1 MALFKTLARMAIQK
15 LADNPELR
23 TKVASV
29 VKEDIVPRAK
39 EGWEQAKPE
48 LKKAK
53 EQLKED
59 CEENSQDTNSI
70 RQKFDKIMKSKVVN
84 EPLFL
89 LEDRPGRR
97 PRLGTLSREEW
108 EAITLYRVFAFKK
121 K

>member
-23 TKVASV
+23 AKVASL

-59 CEENSQDTNSI
+59 WEKAKPELEKAKERARDFA
-70 RQKFDKIMKSKVVN
+70 KKITK
-84 EPLFL
+84 
-89 LEDRPGRR
+89 
-97 PRLGTLSREEW
+97 
-108 EAITLYRVFAFKK
+108 
-121 K
+121 

>member
-23 TKVASV
+23 AKVASV

-59 CEENSQDTNSI
+59 WEKAKPELEKA
-70 RQKFDKIMKSKVVN
+70 RKRAREFAKKIAK
-84 EPLFL
+84 
-89 LEDRPGRR
+89 
-97 PRLGTLSREEW
+97 
-108 EAITLYRVFAFKK
+108 
-121 K
+121 

>member
-1 MALFKTLARMAIQK
+1 MALFRTLARMAIQK

-23 TKVASV
+23 AKVVSV

-59 CEENSQDTNSI
+59 WEKAKPELEKAKERARDLA
-70 RQKFDKIMKSKVVN
+70 KKITK
-84 EPLFL
+84 
-89 LEDRPGRR
+89 
-97 PRLGTLSREEW
+97 
-108 EAITLYRVFAFKK
+108 
-121 K
+121 

>member
-23 TKVASV
+23 AKVASV

-59 CEENSQDTNSI
+59 WEKAKPEFEKAKERARDLA
-70 RQKFDKIMKSKVVN
+70 KKITK
-84 EPLFL
+84 
-89 LEDRPGRR
+89 
-97 PRLGTLSREEW
+97 
-108 EAITLYRVFAFKK
+108 
-121 K
+121 

>member
-23 TKVASV
+23 AKVASV

-53 EQLKED
+53 VQLKED
-59 CEENSQDTNSI
+59 WEKAKPELEKAKERARDLAE
-70 RQKFDKIMKSKVVN
+70 KIIK
-84 EPLFL
+84 
-89 LEDRPGRR
+89 
-97 PRLGTLSREEW
+97 
-108 EAITLYRVFAFKK
+108 
-121 K
+121 

>member
-23 TKVASV
+23 AKVVSV

-48 LKKAK
+48 LRKAK

-59 CEENSQDTNSI
+59 WEKAKPELEKAKERARDFA
-70 RQKFDKIMKSKVVN
+70 KKITK
-84 EPLFL
+84 
-89 LEDRPGRR
+89 
-97 PRLGTLSREEW
+97 
-108 EAITLYRVFAFKK
+108 
-121 K
+121 

>member
-1 MALFKTLARMAIQK
+1 MAIQK

-23 TKVASV
+23 AKVANV

-59 CEENSQDTNSI
+59 WEKAKPELEKAKG
-70 RQKFDKIMKSKVVN
+70 RARELAKKITK
-84 EPLFL
+84 
-89 LEDRPGRR
+89 
-97 PRLGTLSREEW
+97 
-108 EAITLYRVFAFKK
+108 
-121 K
+121 

>member
-23 TKVASV
+23 AKVASV

-39 EGWEQAKPE
+39 EGWEQARPE

-59 CEENSQDTNSI
+59 WEKAKPELEKAKERARDLA
-70 RQKFDKIMKSKVVN
+70 KKITK
-84 EPLFL
+84 
-89 LEDRPGRR
+89 
-97 PRLGTLSREEW
+97 
-108 EAITLYRVFAFKK
+108 
-121 K
+121 

>member
-15 LADNPELR
+15 LANNPELR
-23 TKVASV
+23 AKVVSV

-59 CEENSQDTNSI
+59 WEKAKPELEKA
-70 RQKFDKIMKSKVVN
+70 RERAREFAKKIAK
-84 EPLFL
+84 
-89 LEDRPGRR
+89 
-97 PRLGTLSREEW
+97 
-108 EAITLYRVFAFKK
+108 
-121 K
+121 

>member
-15 LADNPELR
+15 LADNPELLA
-23 TKVASV
+23 KVTSV

-59 CEENSQDTNSI
+59 WEKAKPELEKAKERARDLA
-70 RQKFDKIMKSKVVN
+70 KKITK
-84 EPLFL
+84 
-89 LEDRPGRR
+89 
-97 PRLGTLSREEW
+97 
-108 EAITLYRVFAFKK
+108 
-121 K
+121 

>member
-1 MALFKTLARMAIQK
+1 MALFKTLARLAIQK

-23 TKVASV
+23 GKVASV

-59 CEENSQDTNSI
+59 WEKAKPELEKA
-70 RQKFDKIMKSKVVN
+70 RERAREFAKKIAK
-84 EPLFL
+84 
-89 LEDRPGRR
+89 
-97 PRLGTLSREEW
+97 
-108 EAITLYRVFAFKK
+108 
-121 K
+121 

>member
-1 MALFKTLARMAIQK
+1 MALFKTLARMAIKK

-23 TKVASV
+23 AKVASV

-59 CEENSQDTNSI
+59 WEKAKPELEKAKERARDLA
-70 RQKFDKIMKSKVVN
+70 KKIIK
-84 EPLFL
+84 
-89 LEDRPGRR
+89 
-97 PRLGTLSREEW
+97 
-108 EAITLYRVFAFKK
+108 
-121 K
+121 

>member
-15 LADNPELR
+15 LADNPELLA
-23 TKVASV
+23 KVTSI

-59 CEENSQDTNSI
+59 WEKAKPELEKARERARDLA
-70 RQKFDKIMKSKVVN
+70 KKITK
-84 EPLFL
+84 
-89 LEDRPGRR
+89 
-97 PRLGTLSREEW
+97 
-108 EAITLYRVFAFKK
+108 
-121 K
+121 

>member
-59 CEENSQDTNSI
+59 WEKAKPELEKAKERARDLA
-70 RQKFDKIMKSKVVN
+70 KKITK
-84 EPLFL
+84 
-89 LEDRPGRR
+89 
-97 PRLGTLSREEW
+97 
-108 EAITLYRVFAFKK
+108 
-121 K
+121 

>member
-23 TKVASV
+23 AKVASV

-48 LKKAK
+48 LQKAK

-59 CEENSQDTNSI
+59 WEKAKPELEKAKERARDLA
-70 RQKFDKIMKSKVVN
+70 KKITK
-84 EPLFL
+84 
-89 LEDRPGRR
+89 
-97 PRLGTLSREEW
+97 
-108 EAITLYRVFAFKK
+108 
-121 K
+121 

>member
-15 LADNPELR
+15 LTDNPELR
-23 TKVASV
+23 AKVVSV

-59 CEENSQDTNSI
+59 WEKAKPELEKAKERARDLA
-70 RQKFDKIMKSKVVN
+70 KKITK
-84 EPLFL
+84 
-89 LEDRPGRR
+89 
-97 PRLGTLSREEW
+97 
-108 EAITLYRVFAFKK
+108 
-121 K
+121 